1 MSKRLSMPPRR
12 WLLLL
17 LLTLILPGCA
27 PETPPAVI
35 VKDSSCRVFRS
46 LSWTVAD
53 SKETITLIR
62 SHNAKLWSLCGRKKS
77 S

>member
-1 MSKRLSMPPRR
+1 MYRKRSTLRR
-12 WLLLL
+12 MWLPLLPL
-17 LLTLILPGCA
+17 MLILPGCA

-62 SHNAKLWSLCGRKKS
+62 SHNAKLWSLCGRKKT
-77 S
+77 